1 MDGTETCRIED
12 ELAVAIDGRDGAR
25 WVAVFLDILV
35 DAGIRP
41 ADVRQA
47 QCDLRRAQRAI
58 DALLARSRAERGAMP
73 RGRNAG
79 DRDVQN
85 G

>member
-1 MDGTETCRIED
+1 MNGTETCHIED

-25 WVAVFLDILV
+25 WVAVFLDVLA

-41 ADVRQA
+41 NDVRQA
-47 QCDLRRAQRAI
+47 QRDLHRAQRAI
-58 DALLARSRAERGAMP
+58 DASLARSRAERGALP
-73 RGRNAG
+73 RGRNVG